1 MPGRSQ
7 AEEDWSLDT
16 SEETGHEGEQVVV
29 RKKVED
35 SFNRS
40 FTRELLRDSLVMPV
54 ALGRALI
61 LESEAGG
68 PAIDR

>member
-1 MPGRSQ
+1 MPCRSQ
-7 AEEDWSLDT
+7 AEEDRAPYT
-16 SEETGHEGEQVVV
+16 SKESGHEGEQVMV

-40 FTRELLRDSLVMPV
+40 FTRELLRDGPIMPV
-54 ALGRALI
+54 ALGRALV

>member
-7 AEEDWSLDT
+7 AKEHRALDT
-16 SEETGHEGEQVVV
+16 SEETGHEGEQVMV

-40 FTRELLRDSLVMPV
+40 FTRELLRDSPVMPV